1 MGRRKNPEHYVDKN
15 EMLEELRRYKRTG
28 EISEKLGEMFVKI
41 ARHYASLPK
50 FSGYSYIKDMI
61 SSAIER
67 MVTQVDRFDPER
79 PDANPFAYFTL
90 TTHRQ
95 FLAVL
100 KKEKRQTEIRRKYRT
115 KVWDDLCDE
124 EKIQQVKDAN
134 DENEEE

>member
-1 MGRRKNPEHYVDKN
+1 MGRKKNPDHYVDKN
-15 EMLEELRRYKRTG
+15 EMLEELRDYKRTG
-28 EISEKLGEMFVKI
+28 EISEELGSMFSKI

-50 FSGYSYIKDMI
+50 FSGYSYIEDMI
-61 SSAIER
+61 SSAVER

-115 KVWDDLCDE
+115 NVWDNLYE
-124 EKIQQVKDAN
+124 EENIQQVKDAN
-134 DENEEE
+134 DTEEE